1 MRADRSQKLGRR
13 PGHQDTRGVILT
25 AARAAFAAR
34 GFAGASVRGI
44 AADAGVD
51 PALVHHYFAN
61 KDELFLAT
69 VQVPVDLP
77 QIIDRVTADGLDGL
91 GERVVSTLLSIWD
104 SELQAGLVG
113 ALRTALNDPAMARS
127 LSEFVTSEVLGR
139 LMRPTRL
146 SPAVTADRLGLV
158 GSQLLGLIIG
168 RYVLRL
174 PALTDRP
181 AAELV
186 ADLGPTVQRYLD
198 GT

>member
-13 PGHQDTRGVILT
+13 PGHQDTRGAILT

-51 PALVHHYFAN
+51 PALVHHYFAT

-69 VQVPVDLP
+69 VQVPVNLP
-77 QIIDRVTADGLDGL
+77 QLIDRVTAGGLDGL
-91 GERVVSTLLSIWD
+91 GERVVATLLGIWD
-104 SELQAGLVG
+104 SEHQASLVT

-127 LSEFVTSEVLGR
+127 LSEFVSSEVLGR
-139 LMRPTRL
+139 LMG
-146 SPAVTADRLGLV
+146 PAQLAPVEMSARSGLV

-168 RYVLRL
+168 RYLLRL

-198 GT
+198 GS

>member
-1 MRADRSQKLGRR
+1 M
-13 PGHQDTRGVILT
+13 ILT

-77 QIIDRVTADGLDGL
+77 QIIDRVTADGLAGL
-91 GERVVSTLLSIWD
+91 GERVVATLLSIWD
-104 SELQAGLVG
+104 SELQAGLVA
-113 ALRTALNDPAMARS
+113 ALRAALNDPAMARS

-139 LMRPTRL
+139 LMRPTQL
-146 SPAVTADRLGLV
+146 SPAATSDRLGLV

-186 ADLGPTVQRYLD
+186 ADIGPTVQRYLD
-198 GT
+198 GA

>member
-1 MRADRSQKLGRR
+1 M
-13 PGHQDTRGVILT
+13 ILT

-77 QIIDRVTADGLDGL
+77 QLIDRVTVAGLDGL
-91 GERVVSTLLSIWD
+91 GERTVAMLLSIWD

-113 ALRTALNDPAMARS
+113 ALRTALNDPVMARS
-127 LSEFVTSEVLGR
+127 LSEFVTSEVLAR
-139 LMRPTRL
+139 LMRPTQL
-146 SPAVTADRLGLV
+146 SPGETSARLGLV
-158 GSQLLGLIIG
+158 GSQLLGLIVG
-168 RYVLRL
+168 RYLLRL
-174 PALTDRP
+174 PALADRP
-181 AAELV
+181 AGELV

-198 GT
+198 GR